1 MFIQD
6 SVFSRD
12 NMVYLTSMPNMVLG
26 QYENA
31 YSYLL
36 EGSRYCDDL
45 LDSTSEALH
54 IVIPV
59 QDLEYIGNIR

>member
-1 MFIQD
+1 
-6 SVFSRD
+6 
-12 NMVYLTSMPNMVLG
+12 MVYLTSMPNMVLG

-45 LDSTSEALH
+45 LDSTPEALH